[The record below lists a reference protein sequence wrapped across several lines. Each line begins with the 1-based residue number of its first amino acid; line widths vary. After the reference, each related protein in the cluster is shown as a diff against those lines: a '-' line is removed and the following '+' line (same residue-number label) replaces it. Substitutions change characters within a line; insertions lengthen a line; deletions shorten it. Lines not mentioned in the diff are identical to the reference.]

1 MRGQFHRNMCIYNCN
16 VHKEPQEAM
25 PPLLWFSSSHG
36 IALHLIIEVYTTHV
50 VVVCLHNWVAGNLN
64 HCSVALLSTDSVVPH
79 GIGLRAQKIN
89 WLLILPYSDNN
100 VLPAKE
106 QQLPLTKLCDSLSRR
121 GNFPQDAFL
130 ISTTS
135 STDINAILKQIFCE
149 SKRIEK
155 IINRN
160 MMVFAYQGLSEIVD
174 NMVSYQ

>member
-1 MRGQFHRNMCIYNCN
+1 MRGQFHQNMCIYNCN

-36 IALHLIIEVYTTHV
+36 IALHLIIEVYTAHV
-50 VVVCLHNWVAGNLN
+50 VVVCLHNWGAGNLN
-64 HCSVALLSTDSVVPH
+64 HYCGITVYWQCCSPRDWIESSKNKLASY
-79 GIGLRAQKIN
+79 
-89 WLLILPYSDNN
+89 PYSDNN

-121 GNFPQDAFL
+121 GNFPQDALL

-135 STDINAILKQIFCE
+135 STDINAISKQIFCE

-155 IINRN
+155 IINKN
-160 MMVFAYQGLSEIVD
+160 MMVFAYLGLSEIVD
-174 NMVSYQ
+174 NIVSYQ